1 MLVHQMNIAIFTSCN
16 IHDNCHKYSRLFLH
30 CQKCYT
36 VTDAFSCRH
45 AFKYDCLQSMMFFS
59 LPSYFYKMGK
69 HDKDRQ
75 PRPFVSEQ
83 DKAFSF
89 LSASK
94 NVPVTWSKIN
104 SSNSC
109 FNY

>member
-1 MLVHQMNIAIFTSCN
+1 MNTAIFTSCN
-16 IHDNCHKYSRLFLH
+16 IHNNCHKFSRPFLR
-30 CQKCYT
+30 CQKCYS

-45 AFKYDCLQSMMFFS
+45 AFKYDCLQSMMFFR

-75 PRPFVSEQ
+75 PRPFVPRQ
-83 DKAFSF
+83 NKAFLF
-89 LSASK
+89 VLHRK
-94 NVPVTWSKIN
+94 KLPVTWPKIK

-109 FNY
+109 FNF